1 MSLDNYRQASSFP
14 PFMAQMFTEQAP
26 WEVLGLMVGLL
37 HRAISP
43 ARKLRPRAGM
53 PLPKAT
59 GPGLPART
67 PLTRQISFTGIA
79 VAASLP
85 PAGLGRCWT
94 VFRER
99 SEQSTVHVPAPHGGG
114 GDVHFYASRTC
125 VSKQGAG
132 TSGCPSA
139 QTAFACLSL

>member
-1 MSLDNYRQASSFP
+1 MSLYDYRQASSFP
-14 PFMAQMFTEQAP
+14 PFIVQMFTEQALC
-26 WEVLGLMVGLL
+26 EVLGLMVGLL
-37 HRAISP
+37 HHAISP
-43 ARKLRPRAGM
+43 VRKLRPRAGM
-53 PLPKAT
+53 PLPNAT
-59 GPGLPART
+59 GPGLTART
-67 PLTRQISFTGIA
+67 PLTRQIFFTGIA

-94 VFRER
+94 VFSER
-99 SEQSTVHVPAPHGGG
+99 SQQSAEHVPAPHSGG

-125 VSKQGAG
+125 MSKQGAG